1 MKRNQ
6 KRASAFVMA
15 MIALAVLTV
24 VGLSLSM
31 VTETEMSLGET
42 EKVINE
48 QFYANEGGGTT
59 QISTL
64 LATNGLEGVNVVF
77 PSQAQRNSQ
86 AQITIGY
93 DVVSSGLAPV
103 ATDEL
108 PYTKVNEGKGDKL
121 YAFFYHTKTL
131 ARRTA
136 WSQKDPVASC
146 ADISSKELGRTLT
159 QTGFYYAPAG
169 KLPDTALI
177 TMSELDDPGASEM
190 TGVLTSNSSCYTNI
204 FADVGGATGATY

>member
-48 QFYANEGGGTT
+48 QFYANEGGSTT

-77 PSQAQRNSQ
+77 PSQAQKNSQ
-86 AQITIGY
+86 ADITIGY

-121 YAFFYHTKTL
+121 YAFFYHSKTL

-136 WSQKDPVASC
+136 WAQKDPVPSC
-146 ADISSKELGRTLT
+146 TDISSKELGRTLT

-190 TGVLTSNSSCYTNI
+190 SGVLTSNSTCYTNI

>member
-48 QFYANEGGGTT
+48 QFYANEGGSTT

-136 WSQKDPVASC
+136 WDEDDPVPSC
-146 ADISSKELGRTLT
+146 ADINSKELGRTLT

-177 TMSELDDPGASEM
+177 TMSELDSPGSSEM
-190 TGVLTSNSSCYTNI
+190 SGVLTSNSSCYGNI

>member
-48 QFYANEGGGTT
+48 QFYANEGGSTV

-77 PSQAQRNSQ
+77 PSQSQKNSR
-86 AQITIGY
+86 ADITIGY

-136 WSQKDPVASC
+136 WAETDEVPSC
-146 ADISSKELGRTLT
+146 GDISSKELGRTLT

-177 TMSELDDPGASEM
+177 TMSELDDPGSSEM
-190 TGVLTSNSSCYTNI
+190 TGVLTSNSTCYTNI
-204 FADVGGATGATY
+204 FADVGGASGATY